1 MIIKTTFK
9 DNDYTSL
16 LEKYWDKFL
25 FCNSR
30 CAINKLEGREYVDAS
45 IELDDLLQKVMYKE
59 ESLTVKDLKRFTEI
73 IKDSIIEFLRLKK
86 LDESTV
92 KYLTKQL
99 EVRIEF
105 KIEDKDLNGEVVYY
119 MFHAQKVITL

>member
-1 MIIKTTFK
+1 MIVKSTFR

-16 LEKYWDKFL
+16 LEKYWNKFL

-45 IELDDLLQKVMYKE
+45 IELDDLLQKVIYQE
-59 ESLTVKDLKRFTEI
+59 DRLTVKELKRFTEI
-73 IKDSIIEFLRLKK
+73 IKDSIIEFLKIKK
-86 LDESTV
+86 LDESTI

-99 EVRIEF
+99 EVHIEF
-105 KIEDKDLNGEVVYY
+105 KIEDKDLNDEVVYY

>member
-1 MIIKTTFK
+1 MIVKTTFN
-9 DNDYTSL
+9 DNDYTLL
-16 LEKYWDKFL
+16 LEKYWNKFL
-25 FCNSR
+25 FCYSR

-45 IELDDLLQKVMYKE
+45 IELDDLLQKVTYQE
-59 ESLTVKDLKRFTEI
+59 DRLTVKELKRFTEI

-86 LDESTV
+86 LDESTI

-119 MFHAQKVITL
+119 MFHAQKAITL

>member
-1 MIIKTTFK
+1 MVVKTTFN
-9 DNDYTSL
+9 DNDFTNL
-16 LEKYWDKFL
+16 LEKYWSKFL

-45 IELDDLLQKVMYKE
+45 IELDDLLQKVIYQE
-59 ESLTVKDLKRFTEI
+59 DRLTVKELKRFTEI
-73 IKDSIIEFLRLKK
+73 IKDSIIEFLKIK
-86 LDESTV
+86 NLDESTI

>member
-1 MIIKTTFK
+1 MIVKTTFK

-30 CAINKLEGREYVDAS
+30 CAINKLEDREYVDAS
-45 IELDDLLQKVMYKE
+45 IELDDLLKKVIYQE
-59 ESLTVKDLKRFTEI
+59 DQLTVKELKRLTEI
-73 IKDSIIEFLRLKK
+73 IKDSIIEFLKLKK
-86 LDESTV
+86 LDESTI

-99 EVRIEF
+99 EVHTEF
-105 KIEDKDLNGEVVYY
+105 NIEDKDLNGEVVYY
-119 MFHAQKVITL
+119 MFHTQKVIIL

>member
-1 MIIKTTFK
+1 MIVKTTFR

-16 LEKYWDKFL
+16 LEKYWNKFL

-45 IELDDLLQKVMYKE
+45 IELDDLLQKVIYQE
-59 ESLTVKDLKRFTEI
+59 DRLTVKELKRFTEI
-73 IKDSIIEFLRLKK
+73 IKDSIIEFLKIKK
-86 LDESTV
+86 LDESTI

-99 EVRIEF
+99 EVHIEF

>member
-45 IELDDLLQKVMYKE
+45 IELDDLLQKVIYKE

-73 IKDSIIEFLRLKK
+73 IKDSIIEFLKLKK
-86 LDESTV
+86 LDESTI

>member
-1 MIIKTTFK
+1 MIVKSTFR

-16 LEKYWDKFL
+16 LEKYWNKFL

-45 IELDDLLQKVMYKE
+45 IELDDLLQKVIYQE
-59 ESLTVKDLKRFTEI
+59 DRLTVKELKRFTEI
-73 IKDSIIEFLRLKK
+73 IKDSIIEFLKIKK
-86 LDESTV
+86 LDESTI

-99 EVRIEF
+99 EVHIEF

>member
-1 MIIKTTFK
+1 MIVKTTFK

-45 IELDDLLQKVMYKE
+45 IELDDLLQKVIYKE

-73 IKDSIIEFLRLKK
+73 IKDSIIEFLKLKK
-86 LDESTV
+86 LDESTI

-99 EVRIEF
+99 EVHTEF
-105 KIEDKDLNGEVVYY
+105 NIEDKDLNGEVVYY
-119 MFHAQKVITL
+119 MFHTQKVIIL

>member
-45 IELDDLLQKVMYKE
+45 IELDDLLQKVIYKE
-59 ESLTVKDLKRFTEI
+59 ELLTVKDLKRFTEI
-73 IKDSIIEFLRLKK
+73 IKDSIIEFLKLKK
-86 LDESTV
+86 LDESTI

-99 EVRIEF
+99 EVHIEF

-119 MFHAQKVITL
+119 MFHAQKVVTL

>member
-1 MIIKTTFK
+1 MIVKTTFR

-16 LEKYWDKFL
+16 LEKYWNKFL

-45 IELDDLLQKVMYKE
+45 IELDDLLQKVIYQE
-59 ESLTVKDLKRFTEI
+59 DQLTVMELKRFTEI
-73 IKDSIIEFLRLKK
+73 IKDSIIEFLKIK
-86 LDESTV
+86 NLDESTI

-99 EVRIEF
+99 EVHIEF

>member
-1 MIIKTTFK
+1 MIVKTTFR
-9 DNDYTSL
+9 DNNYTSL
-16 LEKYWDKFL
+16 LEKYWNKFL

-45 IELDDLLQKVMYKE
+45 IELDDLLQKVIYQE
-59 ESLTVKDLKRFTEI
+59 DRLTVKELKRFTEI
-73 IKDSIIEFLRLKK
+73 IKDSIIEFLKIK
-86 LDESTV
+86 NLDESTI
-92 KYLTKQL
+92 KYLAKQL
-99 EVRIEF
+99 EVHIEF

>member
-1 MIIKTTFK
+1 MIVKTTFR
-9 DNDYTSL
+9 DNNYTSL
-16 LEKYWDKFL
+16 LEKYWNKFL

-45 IELDDLLQKVMYKE
+45 IELDDLLQKIIYQE
-59 ESLTVKDLKRFTEI
+59 DRLTVKELKRFTEI
-73 IKDSIIEFLRLKK
+73 IKDSIIEFLKIKK
-86 LDESTV
+86 LDESTI

-99 EVRIEF
+99 EVHIEF
-105 KIEDKDLNGEVVYY
+105 KIEDKDLNGEVIYY

>member
-1 MIIKTTFK
+1 MIVKTTFN

-16 LEKYWDKFL
+16 LEKYWSKFL

-45 IELDDLLQKVMYKE
+45 IELDDLLQKVIYQE
-59 ESLTVKDLKRFTEI
+59 DQLTVKELKRFTEI
-73 IKDSIIEFLRLKK
+73 IKDSIIEFLKIKK
-86 LDESTV
+86 LDESTI

-99 EVRIEF
+99 EVHIEF

>member
-1 MIIKTTFK
+1 MIVKTTFR

-16 LEKYWDKFL
+16 LEKYWNKFL

-45 IELDDLLQKVMYKE
+45 IELDDLLQKVIYQE
-59 ESLTVKDLKRFTEI
+59 DRLTVKELKRFTEI
-73 IKDSIIEFLRLKK
+73 IKDSIIEFLKIK
-86 LDESTV
+86 NLDESTI

-99 EVRIEF
+99 EVHIEF

>member
-1 MIIKTTFK
+1 MVVKTTFN
-9 DNDYTSL
+9 DNDFTNL
-16 LEKYWDKFL
+16 LEKYWSKFL

-45 IELDDLLQKVMYKE
+45 IELDNLLQKIVYKE

-73 IKDSIIEFLRLKK
+73 IKDSIIEYLKIK
-86 LDESTV
+86 ELNESTI

-99 EVRIEF
+99 KIYIDF
-105 KIEDKDLNGEVVYY
+105 SIEDKDLNGEVVCY